1 MCVSMC
7 IGADNGLIAPM
18 IAGIIAAGVS
28 GWVAMWGMIR
38 ILRTRNFNM
47 FVMYRVAVGFGV
59 LSIAASS
66 WR

>member
-1 MCVSMC
+1 
-7 IGADNGLIAPM
+7 M
-18 IAGIIAAGVS
+18 IAGIIAAGIS